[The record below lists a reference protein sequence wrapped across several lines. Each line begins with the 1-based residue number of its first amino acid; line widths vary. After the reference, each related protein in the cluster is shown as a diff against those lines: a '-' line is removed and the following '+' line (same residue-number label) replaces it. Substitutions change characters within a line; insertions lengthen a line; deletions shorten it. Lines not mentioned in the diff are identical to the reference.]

1 MLYAAMAKSAVNH
14 TRHHSPQL
22 FHSRI
27 KLKIGLV
34 GGSFNPAHAG
44 HIHVSLTAYH
54 KLGLDQIWWLV
65 SPQNPLKSSA
75 DMAKLP
81 DRLAAARDITAATP
95 FIHVIAPEVRLPSNF
110 TNETLKYLN
119 ETMPL
124 ARLVWIMGADNLVQ
138 FRQWKRYQDIINLL
152 PIAVIDRPG
161 YSYQAISAG
170 RNLFTRRYTASQ
182 LRRRL
187 VKNRQ
192 GMSGWCFIA
201 GQRNHASATNIRKH
215 RDERQSRE
223 DETQRLD
230 I

>member
-1 MLYAAMAKSAVNH
+1 MAKSAVKH
-14 TRHHSPQL
+14 ARHHRPRL
-22 FHSRI
+22 FHSRT

-44 HIHVSLTAYH
+44 HMHMSLAAYH

-110 TNETLKYLN
+110 TYKTLKYIN
-119 ETMPL
+119 KTIPL

-138 FRQWKRYQDIINLL
+138 FRQWKRYQDIIALL

-170 RNLFTRRYTASQ
+170 RHLFRRRYTASQ
-182 LRRRL
+182 LRRNL
-187 VKNRQ
+187 VKTRQ
-192 GMSGWCFIA
+192 NMPGWCFIA
-201 GQRNHASATNIRKH
+201 GQRINASATDIRKH
-215 RDERQSRE
+215 RDDCQPRK
-223 DETQRLD
+223 DETHRLD

>member
-1 MLYAAMAKSAVNH
+1 MAKSAINL
-14 TRHHSPQL
+14 TRHHIPQL

-44 HIHVSLTAYH
+44 HIHVSLAAYH

-75 DMAKLP
+75 DMANLP
-81 DRLAAARDITAATP
+81 DRLAAARDITTATP

-110 TNETLKYLN
+110 TYETLKYFN
-119 ETMPL
+119 ETVPL

-138 FRQWKRYQDIINLL
+138 FKQWKRYKDIIDLL

-170 RNLFTRRYTASQ
+170 RHLFKHRYTARQ
-182 LRRRL
+182 LRSRL
-187 VKNRQ
+187 VKTREN
-192 GMSGWCFIA
+192 MLGWCFIA
-201 GQRNHASATNIRKH
+201 GQRHHMSATDLRKN
-215 RDERQSRE
+215 RDERQSHKY
-223 DETQRLD
+223 ETQRLD

>member
-1 MLYAAMAKSAVNH
+1 MAKSAVNR
-14 TRHHSPQL
+14 TRHHRPQL
-22 FHSRI
+22 FHSRT

-44 HIHVSLTAYH
+44 HIHMSLAAYQ

-75 DMAKLP
+75 KMANLT
-81 DRLAAARDITAATP
+81 DRLAAARDITTATP
-95 FIHVIAPEVRLPSNF
+95 FIHVIAPEDRLPSNF
-110 TNETLKYLN
+110 TYETLKYLN

-138 FRQWKRYQDIINLL
+138 FKQWKRYEHIIHLL

-170 RNLFTRRYTASQ
+170 RHLFARRYTARQ
-182 LRRRL
+182 LRRWL
-187 VKNRQ
+187 VKTRQ
-192 GMSGWCFIA
+192 DIKGWCFIA
-201 GQRNHASATNIRKH
+201 GQRHHASATDIRRH
-215 RDERQSRE
+215 LDDRQSHK
-223 DETQRLD
+223 D
-230 I
+230 

>member
-1 MLYAAMAKSAVNH
+1 MAKSAVNR
-14 TRHHSPQL
+14 TRHDRPLL
-22 FHSRI
+22 FHSRK

-34 GGSFNPAHAG
+34 GGSFNPAHTG
-44 HIHVSLTAYH
+44 HMHMSLAAYH

-75 DMAKLP
+75 NMAKLP
-81 DRLAAARDITAATP
+81 DRLAAARDIAAATP

-110 TNETLKYLN
+110 TYETLKYFN

-138 FRQWKRYQDIINLL
+138 FKQWKRYQDIIDLL

-170 RNLFTRRYTASQ
+170 RHLFKHRYTARQ
-182 LRRRL
+182 LRSRL
-187 VKNRQ
+187 VKTREN
-192 GMSGWCFIA
+192 MLGWCFIA
-201 GQRNHASATNIRKH
+201 GQRHHMSATDLRKN
-215 RDERQSRE
+215 RDERQSHMY
-223 DETQRLD
+223 ETQRLN

>member
-1 MLYAAMAKSAVNH
+1 MAKSAVNR
-14 TRHHSPQL
+14 TRHHRPQL
-22 FHSRI
+22 FHSRT

-44 HIHVSLTAYH
+44 HMHMSLEAYH
-54 KLGLDQIWWLV
+54 KLRLDQIWWLV
-65 SPQNPLKSSA
+65 SPQNPLKPSA
-75 DMAKLP
+75 NMASLP

-95 FIHVIAPEVRLPSNF
+95 FIHVIAPEARLPSNF
-110 TNETLKYLN
+110 TYETLKYLN

-138 FRQWKRYQDIINLL
+138 FRQWKRYQDIIDLL

-170 RNLFTRRYTASQ
+170 RHLFTRRFTARQ

-187 VKNRQ
+187 VNTRIDRP
-192 GMSGWCFIA
+192 GWCFIA
-201 GQRNHASATNIRKH
+201 GQRHHASATDIRKN
-215 RDERQSRE
+215 RDECQPRK

>member
-1 MLYAAMAKSAVNH
+1 MLYAAMAKSEVNH
-14 TRHHSPQL
+14 TRHHRPQL
-22 FHSRI
+22 FHSRT

-44 HIHVSLTAYH
+44 HLHMSLTAYH

-65 SPQNPLKSSA
+65 SPQNPLKSCA
-75 DMAKLP
+75 NMANLP
-81 DRLAAARDITAATP
+81 DRLAAARDITRAKP
-95 FIHVIAPEVRLPSNF
+95 FIHVIAPEDRLPSNF
-110 TNETLKYLN
+110 TYETLKYLN

-138 FRQWKRYQDIINLL
+138 FTQWKRYQHIIDLL

-170 RNLFTRRYTASQ
+170 RHLFARRCTAPK
-182 LRRRL
+182 LRHWL
-187 VKNRQ
+187 VKTRQ
-192 GMSGWCFIA
+192 DMPGWCFIA
-201 GQRNHASATNIRKH
+201 GQRHQASATDIRRH
-215 RDERQSRE
+215 HGERQSHKN
-223 DETQRLD
+223 ETRRLD

>member
-1 MLYAAMAKSAVNH
+1 MAKSAVNRA
-14 TRHHSPQL
+14 RHHRPQL
-22 FHSRI
+22 FHSRT

-44 HIHVSLTAYH
+44 HMHMSLEAYH

-65 SPQNPLKSSA
+65 SPQHPLNPSA
-75 DMAKLP
+75 NMASLP

-95 FIHVIAPEVRLPSNF
+95 FIHVIAPEARLPSNF
-110 TNETLKYLN
+110 TYETLKYLN

-138 FRQWKRYQDIINLL
+138 FRQWKRYQDIVDLL

-170 RNLFTRRYTASQ
+170 RHLFTRRFTARQ

-187 VKNRQ
+187 VNTRIDRP
-192 GMSGWCFIA
+192 GWCFIA
-201 GQRNHASATNIRKH
+201 GQRHHASATDIRKN
-215 RDERQSRE
+215 RDECQPRK

>member
-1 MLYAAMAKSAVNH
+1 MVKSAVNH
-14 TRHHSPQL
+14 TRHHRPQL
-22 FHSRI
+22 FHSRT

-44 HIHVSLTAYH
+44 HVHMSRTAYH

-65 SPQNPLKSSA
+65 SPQNPLKCSTN
-75 DMAKLP
+75 MANLP

-110 TNETLKYLN
+110 TYETLKYFN
-119 ETMPL
+119 KTMPL

-138 FRQWKRYQDIINLL
+138 FRRWKRYQDIIDLL

-170 RNLFTRRYTASQ
+170 RHLYSRRYTASQ

-187 VKNRQ
+187 VKTRQ
-192 GMSGWCFIA
+192 DMPGWCFIA
-201 GQRNHASATNIRKH
+201 GSRHHASATDIRN
-215 RDERQSRE
+215 SRE
-223 DETQRLD
+223 ERESRKDETQRLD

>member
-1 MLYAAMAKSAVNH
+1 MAKSAVNR
-14 TRHHSPQL
+14 TRHHRPQL
-22 FHSRI
+22 FHSRT

-44 HIHVSLTAYH
+44 HMHMSLAAYH

-65 SPQNPLKSSA
+65 VPQNPLKSSA
-75 DMAKLP
+75 DMAKLT

-95 FIHVIAPEVRLPSNF
+95 FIHVIAPEVTLPSNF
-110 TNETLKYLN
+110 TYQTLKYLN
-119 ETMPL
+119 QTMPL

-138 FRQWKRYQDIINLL
+138 FRQWRRYQDIINLL

-170 RNLFTRRYTASQ
+170 RYLFRRRFTASQ
-182 LRRRL
+182 LRCSL
-187 VKNRQ
+187 VKTRQ
-192 GMSGWCFIA
+192 NMSRWCFIA
-201 GQRNHASATNIRKH
+201 GKRHHVSATDIRRH
-215 RDERQSRE
+215 RGEHQSRK

>member
-1 MLYAAMAKSAVNH
+1 MAKSVANRN
-14 TRHHSPQL
+14 RHERSPL
-22 FHSRI
+22 FHSQT

-44 HIHVSLTAYH
+44 HMHMSLEAYH

-65 SPQNPLKSSA
+65 SPQNPLKPSA
-75 DMAKLP
+75 NMASLP

-95 FIHVIAPEVRLPSNF
+95 FIHVIAPEARLPSNF
-110 TNETLKYLN
+110 TYETLKYLN

-138 FRQWKRYQDIINLL
+138 FRQWKRYQDIIDLL

-170 RNLFTRRYTASQ
+170 RHLFTRRFTARQ

-187 VKNRQ
+187 VNTRIDRP
-192 GMSGWCFIA
+192 GWCFIA
-201 GQRNHASATNIRKH
+201 GQRHHASATDIRKN
-215 RDERQSRE
+215 RDECQPRK

>member
-1 MLYAAMAKSAVNH
+1 MAKSAVNR
-14 TRHHSPQL
+14 TRHHRPQL
-22 FHSRI
+22 FHSRT

-44 HIHVSLTAYH
+44 HVHMSRTAYH

-65 SPQNPLKSSA
+65 SPQNPLKRFA
-75 DMAKLP
+75 NMANLP

-110 TNETLKYLN
+110 TYETLKYFQK
-119 ETMPL
+119 TMPL

-138 FRQWKRYQDIINLL
+138 FKRWKRYQDIIDLL

-170 RNLFTRRYTASQ
+170 RHLRARRCTASQ

-187 VKNRQ
+187 VKTRQ
-192 GMSGWCFIA
+192 DMPGWCFIA
-201 GQRNHASATNIRKH
+201 GPRHHASATDIRSSREEH
-215 RDERQSRE
+215 QSRK